1 MVAEAVG
8 GDWPAKARAAATAA
22 GEQVEESGRLE
33 VLLSDIRDT
42 FTVDGTGEMS
52 SSHLA
57 KELVAIEGR
66 PWAEYGK
73 AGKPI
78 TPNKLAQLL
87 KAAEIAPTF
96 IGPKSDR
103 CRGYTLGQFKD
114 AFERMLT
121 PEKGV
126 FPENGV
132 SKRAPRAP
140 SYKPGTSPTFQS
152 VHLEPGA
159 RSEKSQKP
167 PQNGQVHAV
176 HGSES
181 VFPGNAPS
189 SPSDGGTSAPSNG
202 DATAGLSSRTIQELA
217 DEYAGPHLRRLPGGR
232 QQRCRLPPSDRCL
245 AAETPWRD
253 GVPRAHRGRV
263 RARHR

>member
-8 GDWPAKARAAATAA
+8 GDWPAKARAAAASA
-22 GEQVEESGRLE
+22 GEQVEESGWLE
-33 VLLSDIRDT
+33 VLLSDIRSILT
-42 FTVDGTGEMS
+42 ADGTGEIS
-52 SSHLA
+52 SSALA
-57 KELVAIEGR
+57 KELAAIEGR

-96 IGPKSDR
+96 IGPREDR
-103 CRGYTLGQFKD
+103 SRGYALGQFRD
-114 AFERMLT
+114 AFERMLS
-121 PEKGV
+121 PEK
-126 FPENGV
+126 ED

-140 SYKPGTSPTFQS
+140 SYKPGTSSTFQS

-181 VFPGNAPS
+181 GFPGNTPS
-189 SPSDGGTSAPSNG
+189 SSSDGSNG
-202 DATAGLSSRTIQELA
+202 NATAGLSSRTFQELA
-217 DEYAGPHLRRLPGGR
+217 DEYADRVYAAYQEYGTSDGDYRRPIDAWLRKRLGEMGVFPEHVDVAF
-232 QQRCRLPPSDRCL
+232 DRVMEVVF
-245 AAETPWRD
+245 A
-253 GVPRAHRGRV
+253 V
-263 RARHR
+263 